1 MKLHITHKSLIMMMS
16 LIMILQSCFPK
27 DEPSITII
35 NNSDDIIRDVYYWPS
50 RLDTIRAQIS
60 IESGDKIQDKFNLE
74 EVETDGSYL
83 VSFRR
88 GNNTDLEKVN
98 FGYFTL
104 GASLD
109 RNFTLIVMSDTV
121 LVNSK

>member
-27 DEPSITII
+27 YEPSITII

-50 RLDTIRAQIS
+50 RLDTISAQIS
-60 IESGDKIQDKFNLE
+60 IESGNKIQDKFNLE

-109 RNFTLIVMSDTV
+109 RSFTLIVMSDTV